1 MIDLP
6 LLDSLVLGTDAL
18 AFLDQNH
25 PYKYQYGREKCPKAG
40 DDPSSTLTMRSCLHS
55 RAS

>member
-6 LLDSLVLGTDAL
+6 SLDSIVLGTDAL
-18 AFLDQNH
+18 AFLDQNY